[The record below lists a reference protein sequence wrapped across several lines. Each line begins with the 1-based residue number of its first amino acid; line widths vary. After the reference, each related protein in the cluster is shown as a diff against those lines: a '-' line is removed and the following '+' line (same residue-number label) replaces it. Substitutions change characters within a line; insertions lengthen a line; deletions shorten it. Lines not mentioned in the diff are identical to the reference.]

1 MYEDPKPPTPTERR
15 STFFAAL
22 TGRKGAEVSG
32 KSTNIVGMLQTLFPK
47 EGKIDTRRAAE
58 RLGVSQRTVQ
68 RWAKGEQKPK
78 ADNLATLNKRA
89 RQAATTKAGRAA
101 AVKSQAQGKLARQ
114 GAKIT
119 IRGHQGVPGNNA
131 HGDTYTRFRSAT
143 MKMTPEQMQDLYI
156 AYAEH
161 GDTGLHDFLEQQYSE
176 NYGAGQ
182 WNMDFISN
190 IDLNEI

>member
-1 MYEDPKPPTPTERR
+1 MYEEPKPPTPSERR

-22 TGRKGAEVSG
+22 TGRKSAEVSG
-32 KSTNIVGMLQTLFPK
+32 KSDNIVGMLQTLFPK
-47 EGKIDTRRAAE
+47 EGKIDTRRAAD

-89 RQAATTKAGRAA
+89 RQAATTKAGRKEAI
-101 AVKSQAQGKLARQ
+101 KAQLHGKLARQ

-119 IRGHQGVPGNNA
+119 IRGHQGVPGANI
-131 HGDTYTRFRSAT
+131 HGDKYSRFRSAT
-143 MKMTPEQMQDLYI
+143 LKMTPEQMQDLYT
-156 AYAEH
+156 AYAES
-161 GDTGLHDFLEQQYSE
+161 GDTGLHDFLEQQYTS

-182 WNMDFISN
+182 WNMDFIN
-190 IDLNEI
+190 QIDLTEI